1 MLRLKNFNTKI
12 SLFILITLIIV
23 GCNTTKRVPDNKRL
37 LMDNEIYVDDKKNKD
52 DEVTNQ
58 LYQKPNSSILGYRL
72 RLNLYNLAKQ
82 NTDSLYKDK
91 FLKNP
96 KKYYRKAKWL
106 SKKQVNRL
114 GQSFWNKG
122 IHEFLKKTGEAP
134 VLLDTNSTKKS
145 IKRLNSYY
153 FNNGFF
159 DVKTDFTT
167 DTSKTKKVVL
177 KYKINKGNGYKLDS
191 LKTDIATLALDSLYK
206 LRKDN
211 SFIKSGNQYKT
222 EDIDNERNRI
232 TTDFRNNGV
241 YFFQQNYI
249 NFDLDTIQTNKK
261 VNLKLNIE
269 NQNIREGDT
278 SSTQDFKIYK
288 INKVNIFTDHQTN
301 KNEIKVNDSVTYN
314 GYNFYSEKKLKYK
327 PKSITSA
334 IFIAPGTKYSDFRT
348 TLTSKYLSN
357 LRVFNYPSI
366 QYSVDPKDENGLIA
380 NVFLIPRK
388 KYTFGASVDFTHS
401 NIQDFGISGNTSLGI
416 RNVFNGAET
425 FEIAFRGNV
434 GASRDLANPN
444 NNFFNISEI
453 GVDSKLNFPRILF
466 PLNTDKIIPK
476 TMIPSTTLSVGFA
489 KQRNIGLD
497 KQNFTSSLSYNW
509 TPKRNTTVRFDLFNV
524 QFVKNVN
531 IGNYFNVYRAS
542 YDRLNE
548 IAEIYNTN
556 LANVD
561 LNGNLT
567 QEGTLNFIN
576 DVLLADGTTAI
587 TENDEEYKTVL
598 SIKERYERLI
608 ENNLIFASSISF
620 SKTSKRD
627 LQDNNFYIFKTK
639 IESAGNVLSLI
650 ANASK
655 EITNQNGANTIFD
668 VEYSQYIKT
677 EFEYIKHWDLKRKKV
692 FAIRSFFGIAIP
704 YGNSNSIPF
713 SRSYFAG
720 GTNDIR
726 AWQPYSLGPGSSGG
740 IFDFNEA
747 NMKISFNAEFR
758 FNIFGK
764 LNGALFAD
772 TGNIWN
778 VLDNVEDEA
787 YKFNGIKSLESLALG
802 TGFGFRYDFGLFV
815 VRGDLGFK
823 TYNPAKDMNQRWFK
837 ELNLSDSVLNIGIN
851 YPF

>member
-52 DEVTNQ
+52 DEVSSQ

-96 KKYYRKAKWL
+96 AKYNRKAKWL

-177 KYKINKGNGYKLDS
+177 KYKINKGSGYKLDS

-222 EDIDNERNRI
+222 SDIDNERNRI

-278 SSTQDFKIYK
+278 SATQDFKIYK

-314 GYNFYSEKKLKYK
+314 GFNFYSEKKLKYK

-348 TLTSKYLSN
+348 SLTSKYLSN

-366 QYSVDPKDENGLIA
+366 QYSVDPKDANGLIA

-434 GASRDLANPN
+434 GASRDLSNPN

-497 KQNFTSSLSYNW
+497 KQNFTSALSYNW
-509 TPKRNTTVRFDLFNV
+509 TPKRNTTIRFDLFNV

-531 IGNYFNVYRAS
+531 VGNYFNVYRTS

-548 IAEIYNTN
+548 IAAIYNEN
-556 LANVD
+556 ELNVD
-561 LNGNLT
+561 DDGNLT
-567 QEGTLNFIN
+567 QEGTLNFIV
-576 DVLLADGTTAI
+576 DVLTETTDI
-587 TENDEEYKTVL
+587 TPEDDEYRTVL
-598 SIKERYERLI
+598 SISERYVRLI
-608 ENNLIFASSISF
+608 EDNLIFASSISF

-627 LQDNNFYIFKTK
+627 IQDNNFYVFKTK

-650 ANASK
+650 SNASK
-655 EITNQNGANTIFD
+655 EIINQNGANTIFD

-772 TGNIWN
+772 AGNIWN
-778 VLDNVEDEA
+778 VLDNVEDED
-787 YKFNGIKSLESLALG
+787 YQFNGIKSLETIALG

-823 TYNPAKDMNQRWFK
+823 TYNPANNINNRWFK
-837 ELNLSDSVLNIGIN
+837 ELNLSESVLNIGIN

>member
-52 DEVTNQ
+52 DEVSSQ

-82 NTDSLYKDK
+82 NTDSLYKAK

-96 KKYYRKAKWL
+96 DKYNRKAKWL

-177 KYKINKGNGYKLDS
+177 KYKINKGSGYKLDS

-222 EDIDNERNRI
+222 SDIDNERNRI

-278 SSTQDFKIYK
+278 SATQDFKIYK

-314 GYNFYSEKKLKYK
+314 GFNFYSEKKLKYK

-334 IFIAPGTKYSDFRT
+334 IFIAPGTTYSDFRT
-348 TLTSKYLSN
+348 SLTSKYLSN

-366 QYSVDPKDENGLIA
+366 QYSVDPKDANGLIA

-434 GASRDLANPN
+434 GASRDLSNPN

-497 KQNFTSSLSYNW
+497 KQNFTSALSYNW
-509 TPKRNTTVRFDLFNV
+509 TPKRNTTIRFDLFNV
-524 QFVKNVN
+524 QFVKNINV
-531 IGNYFNVYRAS
+531 GNYFNVYRTS

-548 IAEIYNTN
+548 IAAIYNTN
-556 LANVD
+556 SENVD
-561 LNGNLT
+561 LDGNLT
-567 QEGTLNFIN
+567 QEGTLNFIV
-576 DVLLADGTTAI
+576 DVL
-587 TENDEEYKTVL
+587 TENTDILPEDDEYKTVL
-598 SIKERYERLI
+598 SISERYVRLI
-608 ENNLIFASSISF
+608 EDNLIFASSISF

-627 LQDNNFYIFKTK
+627 IQDNNFYVFKTK

-650 ANASK
+650 SNASK
-655 EITNQNGANTIFD
+655 EIINQNGANTIFD

-677 EFEYIKHWDLKRKKV
+677 EFEYIKHWDLRRKKV

-772 TGNIWN
+772 AGNIWN

-787 YKFNGIKSLESLALG
+787 YQFNGLKSLETIALG

-823 TYNPAKDMNQRWFK
+823 TYNPANNINNRWFK
-837 ELNLSDSVLNIGIN
+837 ELNLSESVLNIGIN

>member
-23 GCNTTKRVPDNKRL
+23 GCNTTKRVPNNKRL

-52 DEVTNQ
+52 DEVSSQ

-96 KKYYRKAKWL
+96 AKYNRKAKWL

-122 IHEFLKKTGEAP
+122 IHEFLKKTGESP

-177 KYKINKGNGYKLDS
+177 KYKINKGSGYKLDS

-222 EDIDNERNRI
+222 SDIDNERNRI

-278 SSTQDFKIYK
+278 SATQDFKIYK

-314 GYNFYSEKKLKYK
+314 GFNFYSEKKLKYK

-334 IFIAPGTKYSDFRT
+334 IFIAPGTTYSDFRT
-348 TLTSKYLSN
+348 SLTSKYLSN

-366 QYSVDPKDENGLIA
+366 QYSVDPKDVNGLIA

-434 GASRDLANPN
+434 GASRDLSNPN

-497 KQNFTSSLSYNW
+497 KQNFTSALSYNW
-509 TPKRNTTVRFDLFNV
+509 TPKRNTTIRFDLFNV
-524 QFVKNVN
+524 QFVKNINV
-531 IGNYFNVYRAS
+531 GNYFNVYRTS

-548 IAEIYNTN
+548 IAAIYNTN
-556 LANVD
+556 SENVD
-561 LNGNLT
+561 LDGNLT
-567 QEGTLNFIN
+567 QEGTLNFIV
-576 DVLLADGTTAI
+576 DVL
-587 TENDEEYKTVL
+587 TENTDILPEDDEYKTVL
-598 SIKERYERLI
+598 SISERYVRLI
-608 ENNLIFASSISF
+608 EDNLIFASSISF

-627 LQDNNFYIFKTK
+627 IQDNNFYVFKTK

-650 ANASK
+650 SNASK
-655 EITNQNGANTIFD
+655 EIINQNGANTIFD

-677 EFEYIKHWDLKRKKV
+677 EFEYIKHWDLRRKKV

-772 TGNIWN
+772 AGNIWN

-787 YKFNGIKSLESLALG
+787 YQFNGLKSLETIALG

-823 TYNPAKDMNQRWFK
+823 TYNPAKNINNRWFK
-837 ELNLSDSVLNIGIN
+837 ELNLSELVLNIGIN